1 MNPRIQELVKNL
13 DLKAHPEGGYYSE
26 TYRSGLELET
36 KEGFRSLATCIYF
49 LMTSD
54 NVSKFHSIAGDEI
67 WFYHEGSPLTVH
79 ILSDKGYE
87 KLLVGPL
94 DGLGHQPQQLV
105 PPGVIF
111 GSTVEEPESYSL
123 VSCMV
128 SPGFDFRDFRLY
140 GADELSAKWP
150 DHDDIIRRLT

>member
-1 MNPRIQELVKNL
+1 MENRVQELVEKL
-13 DLKAHPEGGYYSE
+13 HLKPHPEGGYYSE
-26 TYRSGLELET
+26 TYRSNLGT
-36 KEGFRSLATCIYF
+36 AGGDRSLATSIYF

-54 NVSKFHSIAGDEI
+54 NVSKFHSIVGDEI

-87 KLLVGPL
+87 KILVGPL
-94 DGLGHQPQQLV
+94 DNEGHQPQHLV

-111 GSTVEEPESYSL
+111 GSTVEQPDSYSL

-128 SPGFDFRDFRLY
+128 APGFDFRDFRLY
-140 GADELSAKWP
+140 SADELLTKWP
-150 DHDDIIRRLT
+150 EAKEIIGRLT

>member
-1 MNPRIQELVKNL
+1 MNTRIQELVEKL
-13 DLKAHPEGGYYSE
+13 HLKAHPEGGYYSE
-26 TYRSGLELET
+26 TYRSDLEAAGAE
-36 KEGFRSLATCIYF
+36 RSLATCTYF

-79 ILSDKGYE
+79 ILSEKGYE

-94 DGLGHQPQQLV
+94 DHQGHRPQQLV

-111 GSTVEEPESYSL
+111 GSTVEQPDSYSL

-128 SPGFDFRDFRLY
+128 APGFDFRDFRLY
-140 GADELSAKWP
+140 SADELLAKWP
-150 DHDDIIRRLT
+150 EAKEIIGRLT

>member
-1 MNPRIQELVKNL
+1 MNTRIQELVEIL
-13 DLKAHPEGGYYSE
+13 QLKPHPEGGFYSE
-26 TYRSGLELET
+26 TYRSDLEAAGVE
-36 KEGFRSLATCIYF
+36 RSLATCTYF

-79 ILSDKGYE
+79 LISAKGYD
-87 KLLVGPL
+87 KLLVGPI
-94 DGLGHQPQQLV
+94 DNEGHRPQQLV

-111 GSTVEEPESYSL
+111 GSTVEQPDSYSL

-128 SPGFDFRDFRLY
+128 APGFDFRDFRLY
-140 GADELSAKWP
+140 SADELLAKWP
-150 DHDDIIRRLT
+150 EAKEIIERLT

>member
-1 MNPRIQELVKNL
+1 MKTRILELVEKL
-13 DLKAHPEGGYYSE
+13 QLKPHPEGGYYSE
-26 TYRSGLELET
+26 TYRSGLDIAGAE
-36 KEGFRSLATCIYF
+36 RSLATCIYF

-54 NVSKFHSIAGDEI
+54 NVSKFHTIAGDEI

-79 ILSDKGYE
+79 ILSENGYE

-94 DGLGHQPQQLV
+94 DGPGHHPQQLV

-111 GSTVEEPESYSL
+111 GSTVEDPDSYSL

-128 SPGFDFRDFRLY
+128 APGFDFRDFRLY
-140 GADELSAKWP
+140 SADELLAKWP
-150 DHDDIIRRLT
+150 DAKEIIGRLT

>member
-1 MNPRIQELVKNL
+1 MNSRIQELVKKL
-13 DLKAHPEGGYYSE
+13 DLKAHPEGGYYSA
-26 TYRSGLELET
+26 TYLSGLDLET
-36 KEGFRSLATCIYF
+36 KEGVRSLATCIYF

-79 ILSDKGYE
+79 ILSAKGYE

-94 DGLGHQPQQLV
+94 DNEGHRPQQLV

-111 GSTVEEPESYSL
+111 GSTVEQPDSYSL

-128 SPGFDFRDFRLY
+128 APGFDFRDFRLY
-140 GADELSAKWP
+140 AREELLAKWP
-150 DHDDIIRRLT
+150 DAKEIIERLT

>member
-1 MNPRIQELVKNL
+1 MNTRIQELVEKL
-13 DLKAHPEGGYYSE
+13 QLKAHPEGGYYSE
-26 TYRSGLELET
+26 TYRSDLDLKTNIGD
-36 KEGFRSLATCIYF
+36 RSLATCIYF

-79 ILSDKGYE
+79 ILSYKGYE

-94 DGLGHQPQQLV
+94 EDQGHRPQQRV
-105 PPGVIF
+105 PPSVVF
-111 GSTVEEPESYSL
+111 GSTVEQPDSYSL

-128 SPGFDFRDFRLY
+128 APGFDFRDFRLY
-140 GADELSAKWP
+140 SAEELLAKWP
-150 DHDDIIRRLT
+150 EEKEIIGRLT

>member
-1 MNPRIQELVKNL
+1 MKARIKELVDKL
-13 DLKAHPEGGYYSE
+13 GLKAHPEGGYYFE
-26 TYRSGLELET
+26 TYRSDLVTAG
-36 KEGFRSLATCIYF
+36 GDRSLATCIYF

-79 ILSDKGYE
+79 ILSEKGYE
-87 KLLVGPL
+87 KLLVGPI
-94 DGLGHQPQQLV
+94 DNEGYRPQQLV

-111 GSTVEEPESYSL
+111 GSTVEEPDSYSL

-128 SPGFDFRDFRLY
+128 APGFDFRDFRLY
-140 GADELSAKWP
+140 SADELLAKWP
-150 DHDDIIRRLT
+150 EAKEIIGRLT